1 MHQRKEQG
9 MADRLDRFMIGP
21 AIAGELTFGEPY
33 LHQPGNGLL
42 HRSVQGHVP
51 RGTFSV
57 RYTEVIDA

>member
-1 MHQRKEQG
+1 MT
-9 MADRLDRFMIGP
+9 DRLDRFMIGP
-21 AIAGELTFGEPY
+21 AMAGGSTFGEPY

-42 HRSVQGHVP
+42 HRGVQGGVP